1 MGGRRCEFA
10 PVGYSGSIREPPL
23 PPPLRPFADASFAML
38 GFHYGFSGNLE
49 TEVGSIAASAP
60 LASTYGFNLR
70 GDVPIERF
78 LLLGPL
84 IQFGTWRADLTPAP
98 SRSYYIDVDLY
109 IRGRIPITT
118 KSTNFQVWAGVPI
131 GLTFQLLG
139 PELPGISEA
148 GLGWNVGFL
157 GGAAVHFTPKLGL
170 FTELGWVQ
178 HKVTHG
184 GDPDSFYV
192 RLAQWNWNIGFVFSQ

>member
-10 PVGYSGSIREPPL
+10 APGFSGPIREPPL
-23 PPPLRPFADASFAML
+23 PPPAKHFADGSFAML
-38 GFHYGFSGNLE
+38 GFHYGFSGDVE
-49 TEVGSIAASAP
+49 TEMASVASSSP

-70 GDVPIERF
+70 GDVPIERY
-78 LLLGPL
+78 LVLGPL
-84 IQFGTWRADLTPAP
+84 IQFGTWRPDVNPAP
-98 SRSYYIDVDLY
+98 SRSYYIDIDLY

-118 KSTNFQVWAGVPI
+118 KSANFQVWAGVPI
-131 GLTFQLLG
+131 GLTFALLG

-157 GGAAVHFTPKLGL
+157 GGGAVHFTPKIGV
-170 FTELGWVQ
+170 FAEMGWVQ
-178 HKVTHG
+178 HKATHG

-192 RLAQWNWNIGFVFSQ
+192 RIAQWIFNVGLVFAQ